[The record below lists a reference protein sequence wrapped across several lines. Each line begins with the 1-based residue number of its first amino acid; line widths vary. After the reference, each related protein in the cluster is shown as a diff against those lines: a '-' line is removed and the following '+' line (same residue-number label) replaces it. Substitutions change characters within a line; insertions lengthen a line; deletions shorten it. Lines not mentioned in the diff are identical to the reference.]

1 MTSRKVPNSLDRLAA
16 ETGAIVKNWR
26 NKIHVA
32 LVYPNHY
39 SVGMSN
45 LGFQTIY
52 RLLNSFEQ
60 VVCERVFL
68 PDRSSGKADVAS
80 IESARTLQAFHC
92 IAFSISFEND
102 YANMLEILQKAELPL
117 LSALRGASLPLIIA
131 GGASCFINPEPIAP
145 FIDCFILGEAEG
157 VLEAFF
163 QPFDPNRNRRAFLL
177 EAAQTVPGVYVPEFY
192 RPEYTNSGCLQRFSP
207 IEDVPTKI
215 KRVFERDIGSFATDS
230 VILTNETS
238 FENTQLIEV
247 SRGCPHGC
255 RFCSAGYIY
264 RPPRFRP
271 LDRLQ
276 DSLAAG
282 ARRTQK
288 IGLLGAAVSDLPDLK
303 TLCDMGRTLGCR
315 LSFSSLRA
323 DALNDNMLAALKAAG
338 SKTATIAPEC
348 GSERLRRVVNKGLKE
363 ETILEAAEK
372 LVAAGIPNLKLYFM
386 IGLPTETME
395 DIDAIV
401 TLVKKIKHRYLQS
414 SRSKGHIGQVTVSV
428 SSFVPKPHTPF
439 QWVAMDEVKHLKH
452 KITVI
457 KTGLKKVANV
467 RVHAD
472 VPRWAYIQA
481 FLSCGDRRVSELLQL
496 SVKNHQN
503 WPQTLKNS
511 PINSDFFVYRERNQD
526 ELLPWDF
533 IDMGIDK
540 PFLWREYQRALQ
552 ALDGPTCPM
561 DPDQCRMCGVCKPE
575 PPGS

>member
-1 MTSRKVPNSLDRLAA
+1 MISLTSRKASNRLDRLAA
-16 ETGAIVKNWR
+16 ETGAITKNQR

-52 RLLNSFEQ
+52 QLLNSMEQ

-68 PDRSSGKADVAS
+68 PDQASGKADVAS
-80 IESARTLQAFHC
+80 FESARTLQFFHC
-92 IAFSISFEND
+92 VAFSVSFEND
-102 YANMLEILQKAELPL
+102 YANVLEILQKAELPL

-131 GGASCFINPEPIAP
+131 GGVSCFINPEPIAP

-157 VLEAFF
+157 ILEAFF
-163 QPFDPNRNRRAFLL
+163 QHFDPNLERRAFLL
-177 EAAQTVPGVYVPEFY
+177 EAAQTLPGVYVPGYY
-192 RPEYTNSGCLQRFSP
+192 RPEYDESGCLKRFSP
-207 IEDVPTKI
+207 IEDVPSQV
-215 KRVFERDIGSFATDS
+215 KRVFVPDIGAFATDS
-230 VILTNETS
+230 TILTAETS

-271 LDRLQ
+271 LERLQ
-276 DSLAAG
+276 DSLSKG
-282 ARRTQK
+282 ARRTTK
-288 IGLLGAAVSDLPDLK
+288 IGLLGAAVSDLPNLK
-303 TLCDMGRTLGCR
+303 TLCESGRTLGCR

-323 DALNDNMLAALKAAG
+323 DALHKDTLKALKAANL
-338 SKTATIAPEC
+338 KTATIAPEC

-386 IGLPTETME
+386 IGLPTETND
-395 DIDAIV
+395 DIEAIV
-401 TLVKKIKHRYLQS
+401 ALVKKIKHRYLQS
-414 SRSKGHIGQVTVSV
+414 SRIKGYIGQITVSV
-428 SSFVPKPHTPF
+428 STFVPKPHTPF
-439 QWVAMDEVKHLKH
+439 QWAAMDDIKSIKH
-452 KITVI
+452 KINII

-472 VPRWAYIQA
+472 IPRWAYIQT
-481 FLSCGDRRVSELLQL
+481 FLSCGDRRVADLLKL
-496 SVKNHQN
+496 SVKYHQN

-511 PINSDFFVYRERNQD
+511 PVNADFFVYRERDRD

-533 IDMGIDK
+533 IDIGIDK
-540 PFLWREYQRALQ
+540 TFLWEEYQRALQ
-552 ALDGPTCPM
+552 AREGPTCPM
-561 DPDQCRMCGVCKPE
+561 EPNQCRLCGVCGP
-575 PPGS
+575 